1 LTKLCF
7 AFVGDFDSI
16 NDPKSRNM
24 VNEDKIPEASA
35 EGPVELES
43 QFILR
48 LPPGPSAA
56 LRATVA
62 SGVNLKDRLTIQIEA
77 DVRHGKVRFD
87 GWSLPAKIVDLP
99 TIIECHKTL
108 DKKTFYKTADICQM
122 MICKEEVD
130 GDVSESE
137 TTSGKTNAVG
147 KDKKFLYPHGITAP
161 LKNIRKKRFRKTLR
175 KKFVDVP
182 EIEKEVKRLFKMD
195 AEASHVR
202 YEIVN
207 AEDEGRERSNVNN
220 EGLNNNNSH
229 SNLDIAEH
237 DLFGE
242 IVSSSDEEDTRA
254 GGQGLRDDD
263 SDDDSESAKF
273 PTSSQ
278 KVASQAQTSM
288 PTSFATEFTKE
299 MLGQQDND
307 ASNDQNM
314 SFDMTTE
321 STSAAEAVAALE
333 AETEASDYQE
343 NEGLLIKLKELEQE
357 IRDLQS
363 KRRKQE
369 QEVSGIENP
378 ALKSRFQSLINS
390 YKEQENEKQRQY
402 DDIFSIL
409 NPQ

>member
-1 LTKLCF
+1 
-7 AFVGDFDSI
+7 
-16 NDPKSRNM
+16 M
-24 VNEDKIPEASA
+24 VNEDKIPEAPA
-35 EGPVELES
+35 DGPVELES

-62 SGVNLKDRLTIQIEA
+62 SGVNLKDRLTIQIEP
-77 DVRHGKVRFD
+77 DLRHGKVRFD

-130 GDVSESE
+130 MEASESE
-137 TTSGKTNAVG
+137 TEKGKNA
-147 KDKKFLYPHGITAP
+147 KDTKKFLFPHGITPP
-161 LKNIRKKRFRKTLR
+161 LKNVRKKRFRKTLR

-182 EIEKEVKRLFKMD
+182 EIEKEVKRLFKQD
-195 AEASHVR
+195 ADASHVR

-207 AEDEGRERSNVNN
+207 ADDEAAGRERATTTAD
-220 EGLNNNNSH
+220 GLTNNNSH

-242 IVSSSDEEDTRA
+242 IVSSSDEDDTRA
-254 GGQGLRDDD
+254 GGTRLLDRDDD
-263 SDDDSESAKF
+263 SDDDSESVKF

-278 KVASQAQTSM
+278 KESSQGQSSG
-288 PTSFATEFTKE
+288 PTSFPIEFTKE
-299 MLGQQDND
+299 MLGQKPDNE
-307 ASNDQNM
+307 ASNDQSM
-314 SFDMTTE
+314 SAFDMSTE
-321 STSAAEAVAALE
+321 STSAAAAVAALE
-333 AETEASDYQE
+333 AETASDQE
-343 NEGLLIKLKELEQE
+343 NEGLVMELKELEQE

-369 QEVSGIENP
+369 EEVSGIENP
-378 ALKSRFQSLINS
+378 ALRNRFQSLINS
-390 YKEQENEKQRQY
+390 YKEQESEKQRQY
-402 DDIFSIL
+402 DDIYCIL